1 MKNKQLRYIK
11 TVEDDR
17 SPVDGREHH
26 RVQKLYRTD
35 NGSYIVASGLRFMH
49 LNEVKTFHSNSKGFV
64 DGKFEIEAIY
74 GTHNI
79 EEALKAMGY
88 TVRGEE

>member
-1 MKNKQLRYIK
+1 MQ
-11 TVEDDR
+11 E
-17 SPVDGREHH
+17 
-26 RVQKLYRTD
+26 LYRTY
-35 NGSYIVASGLRFMH
+35 NGSYIVVSGLRFMH
-49 LNEVKTFHSNSKGFV
+49 LLNEVKTFHSNSKGFV